1 MEYLLITEDLVDKI
15 VCASYGHDMEL
26 NLEVLKPEE
35 LPVNKQWEYGFITEE
50 EHMKISE
57 EERKAHAIHIIKQ
70 AKDWIKQYPELA

>member
-50 EHMKISE
+50 EYMQIS
-57 EERKAHAIHIIKQ
+57 
-70 AKDWIKQYPELA
+70 